1 MKRAAIFT
9 VFVLL
14 LAPRALAAPSGATVG
29 DTVFSMR
36 MCAERLR
43 DIPEKDK
50 SFKTPKPC
58 ENAAAPK
65 VTRNADGAL
74 IPIDNSWILAD
85 INVIRSA
92 FKEKCVPCR
101 MSRGAERKKKK
112 SEKEEDRDDKDAR
125 EVCDVCADGLAEF
138 KTLRE
143 ALSGLAGAIE
153 LSAESA
159 KLKPVSPAALAAD
172 KVRLKKILAK
182 EEYQKQKEEVKKPD
196 EDREWEWYKNLKNWL
211 KKRLSKYR
219 PKPSAPTTHFVPGV
233 SPKTAIDIFRAAVA
247 VALILALALGAAMIA
262 LKFKRLLADEAVET
276 EEEGGAEEPSANVK
290 AMLSEAETLRRS
302 GEFRLAIRS
311 LFLAFLRL
319 LEQKELVVFIK
330 NKTNREYLRELKKKK
345 QVGPEIEKMNLLFEE
360 SWYGMKDCGESEY
373 AEFLKVYEE
382 SKREV

>member
-1 MKRAAIFT
+1 MNRAAIFT
-9 VFVLL
+9 AFFLL
-14 LAPRALAAPSGATVG
+14 LAPRAFAAPHEATVA

-50 SFKTPKPC
+50 AFRTPRPC
-58 ENAAAPK
+58 EKAAAPK
-65 VTRNADGAL
+65 EARNAAGAL
-74 IPIDNSWILAD
+74 IPLDNSWIIAD

-101 MSRGAERKKKK
+101 LSRRAERKKKK
-112 SEKEEDRDDKDAR
+112 DAEEDDRDDEDAPQ
-125 EVCDVCADGLAEF
+125 VCDVCGDGLAEF
-138 KTLRE
+138 KTLRG
-143 ALSGLAGAIE
+143 ALSSLAGAVE
-153 LSAESA
+153 TSAGSA
-159 KLKPVSPAALAAD
+159 TLKPVSRAALAAD
-172 KVRLKKILAK
+172 KGRLKKILAK
-182 EEYQKQKEEVKKPD
+182 DEYQRLKEEVKKPEGD
-196 EDREWEWYKNLKNWL
+196 SEWEWYKNLKDWL
-211 KKRLSKYR
+211 RKRLSKYR
-219 PKPSAPTTHFVPGV
+219 PRPSAPTTHFGPGI
-233 SPKTAIDIFRAAVA
+233 SAKTAIDIFRAAVA
-247 VALILALALGAAMIA
+247 AALILALALGVAMIA
-262 LKFKRLLADEAVET
+262 LKLKRMLADEAAEA
-276 EEEGGAEEPSANVK
+276 EDAGGAAEPPANVK

-360 SWYGMKDCGESEY
+360 SWYGMKDCGEKEY
-373 AEFLKVYEE
+373 SEFLEVYEE